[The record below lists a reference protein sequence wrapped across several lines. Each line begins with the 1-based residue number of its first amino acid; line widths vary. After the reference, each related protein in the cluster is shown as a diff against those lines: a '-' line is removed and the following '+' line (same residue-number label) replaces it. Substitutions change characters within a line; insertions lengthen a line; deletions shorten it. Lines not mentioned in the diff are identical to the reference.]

1 MLRTVRK
8 ITPVLSALAFGFA
21 GVAGVTAAST
31 VLVGCEDESK
41 PEYHIKRL
49 DDPVM
54 RPAAVK
60 RLIQFFEDAMTR
72 ADKNREDPNVKAL
85 LDKIVPPL
93 SKAYVAGGLE
103 DSTRFAILKLLADSH
118 DVRAKD
124 AWIKALVDYQ
134 PNVSEDEAKNAA
146 RAIAKSAVRDQEALD
161 AMVGVFMKLQAG
173 TEKGALVF
181 KDFMEAMT
189 EISAP
194 SWEPQLLERI
204 NRPMEQLD
212 PQKDK
217 DNKDK
222 ITAYRNEQFWQI
234 TSAEILGTIKSA
246 KAVKPLFKCIV
257 NPNKADVA
265 ASAVMAIV
273 KSGKDA
279 IPVLSDIVLGKD
291 QELNDFA
298 KGVVKT
304 APEAAVVRNA
314 ALVIGTVGRADG
326 VKPLL
331 EALAQ
336 AKDDATKAIIARE
349 LSKLPSS
356 DDSLNAY
363 MDVLVKM
370 PVSVDLPTG
379 ETAAAMLTEMVDGYY
394 NPSVMDKLIKRGNEA
409 KGSDEDKH
417 TIRDSSIVAMIHL
430 MKKEQLDQVE
440 KAINGWAPK
449 PDENKLEKEAFAK
462 SKAVVVACT
471 DKIECYLAK
480 LEEPALQE
488 QKDQVAAIKAAYMLG
503 ILGSDPARMDSTRSE
518 IIKRLPKIKNAAI
531 KFAAGKAIDHL
542 TPAGDK
548 AAADAI
554 KKVMDE
560 NKLKGDHN
568 VILGD
573 APLKQ
578 IMFRIL
584 ARS

>member
-8 ITPVLSALAFGFA
+8 ITPVLSALVFGTAGFA
-21 GVAGVTAAST
+21 CVALTST

-41 PEYHIKRL
+41 PEYYIKRL
-49 DDPVM
+49 DDPVT

-72 ADKNREDPNVKAL
+72 ADKNRDDANVKAL

-118 DVRAKD
+118 DLRAKD
-124 AWIKALVDYQ
+124 AWIKALKDYQ
-134 PNVSEDEAKNAA
+134 SGISEDEAKNAA
-146 RAIAKSAVRDQEALD
+146 RAIAKSTVRDPEALD
-161 AMVGVFMKLQAG
+161 AMINVFMKLQAG
-173 TEKGALVF
+173 SEKGGLVF
-181 KDFMEAMT
+181 KDFMDSMT
-189 EISAP
+189 AISSP
-194 SWEPQLLERI
+194 TWEPQLLERI
-204 NRPMEQLD
+204 NRPMELID
-212 PQKDK
+212 AQKDK

-234 TSAEILGTIKSA
+234 TSAEILGNIKST
-246 KAVKPLFKCIV
+246 KAIKPLFKCIV
-257 NPNKADVA
+257 NPNKGDVA
-265 ASAVMAIV
+265 ATAVMAIV
-273 KSGKDA
+273 KVGGPTVPVLTNILLGKDA
-279 IPVLSDIVLGKD
+279 
-291 QELNDFA
+291 ELTEYA
-298 KGVVKT
+298 KTVVKT
-304 APEAAVVRNA
+304 APEAALVQNA
-314 ALVIGTVGRADG
+314 ALVMGTVGREDG
-326 VKPLL
+326 TKALI
-331 EALAQ
+331 EALGQ
-336 AKDDATKAIIARE
+336 AKDDATRAIIARE
-349 LSKLPSS
+349 LSKMPSS
-356 DDSLNAY
+356 DESLNAY

-370 PVSVDLPTG
+370 PVTVDLPTG
-379 ETAAAMLTEMVDGYY
+379 ETAAAMLTEMVDAYY
-394 NPSVMDKLIKRGNEA
+394 NPSIVDKLIKRGNEA

-417 TIRDSSIVAMIHL
+417 TIRDSTIVALIHL
-430 MKKEQLDQVE
+430 MKKEQLEQVE

-462 SKAVVVACT
+462 SKDVVVACT

-488 QKDQVAAIKAAYMLG
+488 QKDQAAAIKAAYMLG
-503 ILGSDPARMDSTRSE
+503 ILGSDPARMASTRTE

-531 KFAAGKAIDHL
+531 KFSAGKAIDHL
-542 TPAGDK
+542 TPKGDK

-554 KKVMDE
+554 KKVMDD
-560 NKLKGDHN
+560 NKEKGDHN

-584 ARS
+584 ARQ